1 MSQPDHFSL
10 VQEGLGVLGTPL
22 HPVQVATSPVY
33 APSTLTL
40 LLIIHI
46 INFKPSLS
54 HIIYF
59 LFDSAVKI
67 PPAMQETL
75 VQSLGGEDSLGEG
88 YGNPPQYSCL
98 DKSMDRGS

>member
-22 HPVQVATSPVY
+22 PPVQVATCPIY

-46 INFKPSLS
+46 INFKPSHTVYLT
-54 HIIYF
+54 
-59 LFDSAVKI
+59 LFTFYLT
-67 PPAMQETL
+67 Q
-75 VQSLGGEDSLGEG
+75 Q
-88 YGNPPQYSCL
+88 
-98 DKSMDRGS
+98 